1 MTEVTVWAIHLY
13 NSKMHLT
20 DTLLYETDTD
30 HGHYQVWDM
39 DYGGRS
45 ARVLY
50 SGHRQAAQSG
60 IARDHKPELL
70 FDYNQRFYELVSAL
84 LPARMLLVG
93 GGMYTL
99 PTALLPALPSLQI
112 DVVEVDAGLDDIA
125 SRYFDLKPSPRLHI
139 IHMDGR
145 EYLDDN
151 KKPYDLILVDAFSH
165 EMTPS
170 SLSSLEAA
178 AEYKRNLKPNGV
190 LAANTITAYY
200 GRGAD
205 VIKAQLDAYRTCF
218 KTIAVFPASK
228 QYSLWTPQNLV
239 VVAQAGKQRPVEEYL
254 RYPAL
259 DLDQLR

>member
-1 MTEVTVWAIHLY
+1 MT
-13 NSKMHLT
+13 LT
-20 DTLLYETDTD
+20 NTLVYETDTP

-39 DYGGRS
+39 VYGGRP

-50 SGHRQAAQSG
+50 SGQRQAAQSG

-99 PTALLPALPSLQI
+99 PTALLAALPSLQI
-112 DVVEVDAGLDDIA
+112 DVVEVDVGLDDIA
-125 SRYFDLKPSPRLHI
+125 ARYFDLKPNPRLRI
-139 IHMDGR
+139 IHVDGR
-145 EYLDDN
+145 EYLDNN

-170 SLSSLEAA
+170 SLSSREAA
-178 AEYKRNLKPNGV
+178 AEYKRNLTSNGV

-200 GRGAD
+200 GRAAK
-205 VIKAQLDAYRTCF
+205 VIKTQVEAYSTYF
-218 KTIAVFPASK
+218 KAVAVFPASQ

-239 VVAQAGKQRPVEEYL
+239 VVAQAGKQRPIQEYL

-259 DLDQLR
+259 DLSLLR